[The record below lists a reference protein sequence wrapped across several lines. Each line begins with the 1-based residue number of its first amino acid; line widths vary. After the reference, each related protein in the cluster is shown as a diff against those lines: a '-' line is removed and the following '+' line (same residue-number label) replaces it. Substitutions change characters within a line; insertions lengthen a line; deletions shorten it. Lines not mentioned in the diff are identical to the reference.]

1 MFRFAIGVIFFSPL
15 LAMAND
21 MSVVSSP
28 IWKQTWQTAPVQVQK
43 YSLGVSDYQ
52 HEIKRFSFA
61 RPLTRYLS
69 LSAQVITS
77 RRGLQDCANSFDQAT
92 LGYEIIPRLQLAEEF
107 ELGLGYARLD
117 GGHMAFITGDRLDM
131 ADSHSFILSTE
142 LMQGQ
147 PASSLEVRLTR
158 THYDAHAVY
167 DQQTAFTDNNV
178 SLSYQIRF

>member
-1 MFRFAIGVIFFSPL
+1 MFRFAIGIIFLSPL
-15 LAMAND
+15 LAMAKD
-21 MSVVSSP
+21 ISEVRLP
-28 IWKQTWQTAPVQVQK
+28 IWKQTWHAAPVQIQK
-43 YSLGVSDYQ
+43 YSFGVSDYQ

-61 RPLTRYLS
+61 RPLTKYMS
-69 LSAQVITS
+69 LSAQVVTS

-107 ELGLGYARLD
+107 ELGLGFARLD
-117 GGHMAFITGDRLDM
+117 GGHMAFVTGNKLDM

-142 LMQGQ
+142 LMQEQ
-147 PASSLEVRLTR
+147 PASSLELRLTR

-178 SLSYQIRF
+178 SLAYQIRF